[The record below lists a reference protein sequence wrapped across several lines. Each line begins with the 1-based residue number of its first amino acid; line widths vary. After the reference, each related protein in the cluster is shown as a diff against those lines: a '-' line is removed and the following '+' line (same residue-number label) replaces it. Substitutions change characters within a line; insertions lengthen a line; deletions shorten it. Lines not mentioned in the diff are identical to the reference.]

1 MDRKEIEKKFREI
14 VADIFKKDVKDIK
27 DSTDFVSDLNAKSVD
42 IIALVAAT
50 ENAFG
55 IRTERDETAKNKN
68 FKQAVDYIERK
79 LKKK

>member
-1 MDRKEIEKKFREI
+1 MDRKEIEKKFKEI
-14 VADIFKKDVKDIK
+14 VADIFKRKLEDIT
-27 DSTDFVSDLNAKSVD
+27 DSTDFVKDLNAKSVD

-50 ENAFG
+50 ENTFG

-68 FKQAVDYIERK
+68 FKQAVDYIEKK